1 MEEIG
6 GFSTASLITRST
18 NDVTQVQMLIVM
30 GLQVM
35 IKAPIMAV
43 WAILKIA
50 NKNWQWTFSTGMA
63 VVVLLIL
70 VSICMVLAMPRY
82 KKLQAL
88 TDDLNRV
95 TRENLTGLRVVRA
108 YNAEAYQE
116 QKFEGANG
124 TLTATNLFANRVM
137 AFLMPG
143 IQLINSTLALSIYW
157 MGAYLIDRAQAEE
170 KFQLFSDMVV
180 FSSYAIQVIMS
191 FIMMVMIFVLLPRAS
206 VAAKRILEVLQTKP
220 AILDGTQTDSTQ
232 PCKGKIEF
240 RNVSF
245 RYPDAEE
252 DVLKNITFTAEPGQT
267 IALIGS
273 TGCNRRRSPGR
284 RHECQ
289 VVYPICAA

>member
-1 MEEIG
+1 MIKLLRNLTKKDWLFACISLVFVVMQVWLDLTMPDYMSKITMLVQTEGSKMQEILTAGGKMLACAVGSLASSVVVAVLAAKIAANFSASLREQLFDKVQSFSMEEIG

-157 MGAYLIDRAQAEE
+157 MGAYLIC
-170 KFQLFSDMVV
+170 LLYTSD
-180 FSSYAIQVIMS
+180 
-191 FIMMVMIFVLLPRAS
+191 
-206 VAAKRILEVLQTKP
+206 AA
-220 AILDGTQTDSTQ
+220 DD
-232 PCKGKIEF
+232 
-240 RNVSF
+240 
-245 RYPDAEE
+245 
-252 DVLKNITFTAEPGQT
+252 
-267 IALIGS
+267 
-273 TGCNRRRSPGR
+273 
-284 RHECQ
+284 
-289 VVYPICAA
+289 